1 MDKLAIEWLILLCF
15 TNGGSTALAKLLLT
29 AQGTIALHPN
39 AEGQALVVAMRER
52 NNRWNPEAALNYRQI
67 QRRWVSEVRR
77 LVTVNEASDAP
88 PLVIEKSPPN
98 ICRYKAIVSMLDGMQ
113 VHLMAMTREPYATC
127 ASWNYRYGRQHI
139 IREWAWSD
147 EMPSNED
154 AYFEG
159 LARLWLQRASWLDGA
174 RPDTSAFIRYEDFAR
189 HPAETIALLAAK
201 VPRLAGVDPQAAVE
215 VKDYPKQTIRD
226 MNAETVSR
234 LTERQ
239 KKAIMRGLS
248 AKPEL
253 VAKLGYATTFEQTY
267 PLTDQPAGLVAPE
280 AVDAG

>member
-1 MDKLAIEWLILLCF
+1 MDKLAIEWLIMLCF
-15 TNGGSTALAKLLLT
+15 PNGGSTALAKLLLT
-29 AQGTIALHPN
+29 APGSIALHPN

-67 QRRWVSEVRR
+67 RRRWVGEVRR
-77 LVTVNEASDAP
+77 RATVKEAAVT

-98 ICRYKAIVSMLDGMQ
+98 MCRYKAIVSMLDGMP

-139 IREWAWSD
+139 TREWGGFG
-147 EMPSNED
+147 EVPSNED

-159 LARLWLQRASWLDGA
+159 LARLWLQRAAWLDAA
-174 RPDTSAFIRYEDFAR
+174 RSDTAAFIRYEDFAG
-189 HPAETIALLAAK
+189 HPAETISLLAAK
-201 VPRLAGVDPQAAVE
+201 IPRLAGVDHQAAVE
-215 VKDYPKQTIRD
+215 VKDYPKQTILD
-226 MNAETVSR
+226 MNANTVSR

-239 KKAIMRGLS
+239 RKAIMRALS
-248 AKPEL
+248 EKPEL
-253 VAKLGYATTFEQTY
+253 VAKLGYATKFEQTY